1 MTHESITRIRR
12 EHPDALL
19 VAHPECTK
27 AVRMLA
33 DEVCSTEK
41 MVNFCRDSRAK
52 ALIIATEVGMLH
64 RLQKE
69 CPEKQFIPAPTE
81 KCACN
86 ECRFMKMNTL
96 EKLHDCMA
104 NRTPEVTLDD
114 AIIER
119 AHQPIERM
127 LEISAR

>member
-1 MTHESITRIRR
+1 
-12 EHPDALL
+12 
-19 VAHPECTK
+19 
-27 AVRMLA
+27 MLA

-41 MVNFCRDSRAK
+41 MVNFCRDSPAK
-52 ALIIATEVGMLH
+52 AVIIATEVGMLH

-104 NRTPEVTLDD
+104 NRTPEGDTRRGGH
-114 AIIER
+114 R
-119 AHQPIERM
+119 ARPGSR
-127 LEISAR
+127 LSACSRFPRGNRLAKWVAFVGE